1 LIAAPRCRANSGH
14 ENLDQPLFGTGG
26 ENPLDNTKIDL
37 NRLRLSGQVKYG
49 VVSVKP
55 KEINE
60 FTEKALQIVW
70 DNGEESIFFYD
81 ELREIC
87 PCATCRRLRKK
98 SRTGKLPFKK
108 RIPLGKSSMAP
119 EKIEYVGNYAI
130 RFIGENWCE
139 TGFYTFDFLRENS
152 VPGE

>member
-1 LIAAPRCRANSGH
+1 MRFCGR
-14 ENLDQPLFGTGG
+14 
-26 ENPLDNTKIDL
+26 
-37 NRLRLSGQVKYG
+37 VKYR
-49 VVSVKP
+49 VVGTKP

-87 PCATCRRLRKK
+87 PCATCRSLRKK

-108 RIPLGKSSMAP
+108 RIPLGKSDMAP
-119 EKIEYVGNYAI
+119 ERIEYVGNYAI

-139 TGFYTFDFLRENS
+139 TGFYTFDFLRKSS
-152 VPGE
+152 VPGEK

>member
-1 LIAAPRCRANSGH
+1 M
-14 ENLDQPLFGTGG
+14 
-26 ENPLDNTKIDL
+26 
-37 NRLRLSGQVKYG
+37 RLSGQVKYC
-49 VVSVKP
+49 VVGTRP

-70 DNGEESIFFYD
+70 DTGEESIFFYE

-139 TGFYTFDFLRENS
+139 TGFYTFDFLRKNS
-152 VPGE
+152 VGNEE

>member
-1 LIAAPRCRANSGH
+1 MRSNGRV
-14 ENLDQPLFGTGG
+14 EY
-26 ENPLDNTKIDL
+26 
-37 NRLRLSGQVKYG
+37 R
-49 VVSVKP
+49 VVSTKP

-108 RIPLGKSSMAP
+108 RMPLGKSGMAP

-139 TGFYTFDFLRENS
+139 TGFYTFDFLRKNS

>member
-1 LIAAPRCRANSGH
+1 MIAARSIPGEFRRLKAPFIPSK
-14 ENLDQPLFGTGG
+14 PGG
-26 ENPLDNTKIDL
+26 KKSRLNTI
-37 NRLRLSGQVKYG
+37 NRLRLSGRVKYP
-49 VVSVKP
+49 VVGTKP

-70 DNGEESIFFYD
+70 DNGEESVFFYD

-119 EKIEYVGNYAI
+119 ERIEYVGNYAI

-139 TGFYTFDFLRENS
+139 TGFYTFDFLRKNS
-152 VPGE
+152 VSGEN

>member
-1 LIAAPRCRANSGH
+1 MA
-14 ENLDQPLFGTGG
+14 
-26 ENPLDNTKIDL
+26 
-37 NRLRLSGQVKYG
+37 LSTEMFSSKGFKLCFYG
-49 VVSVKP
+49 WCTSKFNGR

-70 DNGEESIFFYD
+70 DDGEESIFFYD

-108 RIPLGKSSMAP
+108 RIPLGKSGLAP
-119 EKIEYVGNYAI
+119 ERIEYVGNYAI

-139 TGFYTFDFLRENS
+139 TGFYTFDFLRKNS
-152 VPGE
+152 VAGE